1 MWVGCWV
8 ACIVW
13 LVLGVVEVE
22 SGDMGRQGEEDGGV
36 VVMEGFMHLHSVVN
50 KQKNKPS
57 RIRIIR

>member
-50 KQKNKPS
+50 KQKISPAE
-57 RIRIIR
+57 